1 MQLPKFVLADNSDFP
16 DDIFIIHL
24 DFPRFIINLKD
35 DEVEFLEDLEG
46 EDETELESEMEH
58 LITLAGE
65 FYDKEMEGYEEII
78 FYLKYFSNK
87 LTAAA
92 KGDISS
98 FCTAFLFCFKQFY
111 NFRMIIKI
119 GFQLFVNRFH
129 HPKLILILSF
139 FFKIMI

>member
-1 MQLPKFVLADNSDFP
+1 MELPKFILADNSDFP

-65 FYDKEMEGYEEII
+65 FYDREMSEFE
-78 FYLKYFSNK
+78 
-87 LTAAA
+87 
-92 KGDISS
+92 D
-98 FCTAFLFCFKQFY
+98 
-111 NFRMIIKI
+111 
-119 GFQLFVNRFH
+119 
-129 HPKLILILSF
+129 
-139 FFKIMI
+139 

>member
-16 DDIFIIHL
+16 DDIFVIHL

-65 FYDKEMEGYEEII
+65 FYDKEMEAYKE
-78 FYLKYFSNK
+78 
-87 LTAAA
+87 
-92 KGDISS
+92 
-98 FCTAFLFCFKQFY
+98 
-111 NFRMIIKI
+111 
-119 GFQLFVNRFH
+119 
-129 HPKLILILSF
+129 
-139 FFKIMI
+139 